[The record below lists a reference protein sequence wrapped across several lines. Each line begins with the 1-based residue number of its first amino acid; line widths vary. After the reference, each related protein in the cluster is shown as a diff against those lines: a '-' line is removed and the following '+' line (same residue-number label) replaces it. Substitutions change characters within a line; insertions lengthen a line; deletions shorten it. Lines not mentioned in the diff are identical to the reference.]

1 MTDEMTNTTFTPQ
14 EYLLNGRRAFS
25 VWAVIENWAVNEE
38 GGHNELLYG
47 SREDAA
53 RVFQSQL
60 SIEANEGCIADW
72 SGREDFCFER
82 STSSY
87 ECWLDGDYNGN
98 HYEIVLEEKPVILG
112 DATYCKKQSGKN
124 ERP

>member
-1 MTDEMTNTTFTPQ
+1 MTNDPFKPQ
-14 EYLLNGRRAFS
+14 EYLLNGCRAFS
-25 VWAVIENWAVNEE
+25 VWAVIENWAVSEE
-38 GGHNELLYG
+38 CGHNELLYG

-60 SIEANEGCIADW
+60 SVEANEGCIADW
-72 SGREDFCFER
+72 DSRADFCFER

-112 DATYCKKQSGKN
+112 DVTHCEEQLGKN
-124 ERP
+124 DRP

>member
-1 MTDEMTNTTFTPQ
+1 MTNDPFKPQ

-25 VWAVIENWAVNEE
+25 VWAVIENWAVSEE
-38 GGHNELLYG
+38 CGHNELLYG

-60 SIEANEGCIADW
+60 SVEANEGCIADW
-72 SGREDFCFER
+72 DSRADFCFER

-87 ECWLDGDYNGN
+87 EGWLDGDYNGN

-112 DATYCKKQSGKN
+112 DVTHCEEQLGKN
-124 ERP
+124 DRP

>member
-1 MTDEMTNTTFTPQ
+1 MTNDPFKLQ

-25 VWAVIENWAVNEE
+25 VWAVIETWAADEE

-60 SIEANEGCIADW
+60 SVEANEGCIANW
-72 SGREDFCFER
+72 SSRKDFCFER

-112 DATYCKKQSGKN
+112 DATQCDAQSGKN

>member
-1 MTDEMTNTTFTPQ
+1 MTNDPCKPQ

-25 VWAVIENWAVNEE
+25 VWAVIENCAVSEE
-38 GGHNELLYG
+38 CGHNELLYG

-60 SIEANEGCIADW
+60 SVEANEGCIADW
-72 SGREDFCFER
+72 DSRADFCFER

-112 DATYCKKQSGKN
+112 DVTHCEEQLGKN
-124 ERP
+124 DRP

>member
-1 MTDEMTNTTFTPQ
+1 MTNDPFKPQ

-25 VWAVIENWAVNEE
+25 VWAVIENWAVSEQC
-38 GGHNELLYG
+38 GHNELLYG

-60 SIEANEGCIADW
+60 SVEANEGCIADW
-72 SGREDFCFER
+72 DSRADFCFER

-112 DATYCKKQSGKN
+112 DVTHCEEQLGKN
-124 ERP
+124 DRP